1 MIIDFGDETTRDVHA
16 RVSSRKTRRLGA
28 DVVRVAERKLD
39 AINFAHAV
47 GDLAVPPGNKLEK
60 LSGDLAGFYSIR
72 INDQFRIIFK
82 FEAGNAS
89 AVQIIDYH

>member
-1 MIIDFGDETTRDVHA
+1 MIIDFGDEATRDIHA

-28 DVVRVAERKLD
+28 DVLRVAERKLD
-39 AINFAHAV
+39 TISFARVV
-47 GDLAVPPGNKLEK
+47 GDLAVPPGNRLEK

-72 INDQFRIIFK
+72 INDQFRIVFR
-82 FEAGNAS
+82 FEAGNAY